1 MIVEWDRH
9 LAQLRQRAA
18 DLGIIVQIDY
28 QPVASEDPCWWNR
41 DYVLL
46 LARWNRRVNQAAWV
60 RLLKYSRLHD
70 LDFLH
75 PDVLLHGSRRHTGG
89 KVGVRV
95 AFLRRTL

>member
-1 MIVEWDRH
+1 MGPALGPVKTESGRSGNHRSDRLSAGGQQR
-9 LAQLRQRAA
+9 LARVG
-18 DLGIIVQIDY
+18 GI
-28 QPVASEDPCWWNR
+28 A
-41 DYVLL
+41 YVLL
-46 LARWNRRVNQAAWV
+46 LARWNRRVNKAAWV

-70 LDFLH
+70 LAFLH